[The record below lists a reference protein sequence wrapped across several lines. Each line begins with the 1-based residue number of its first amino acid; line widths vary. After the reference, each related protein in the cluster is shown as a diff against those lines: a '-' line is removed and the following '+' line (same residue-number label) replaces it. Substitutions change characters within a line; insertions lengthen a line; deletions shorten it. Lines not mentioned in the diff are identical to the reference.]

1 MPVAHFK
8 GGWKHKSIKW
18 HWEKYKKW
26 MKSKSYYSIN
36 GGSRPELSAIECLQD
51 HVLIHVKSMPIYY
64 IAENMSVKAN
74 TLVLILGS
82 DWLDLKTDFGLLSN
96 ILCEPEKAPGGAGAL
111 TCPWCGHSSTRHRW
125 HFQRSLCPPRTSPRA
140 GLTKIFSTASV
151 SLLCPQP

>member
-1 MPVAHFK
+1 
-8 GGWKHKSIKW
+8 
-18 HWEKYKKW
+18 

-96 ILCEPEKAPGGAGAL
+96 ILCEPEKAPRGGGCTYL
-111 TCPWCGHSSTRHRW
+111 PLVWPFQHSSSLAFPAVTLSSTHIASGR
-125 HFQRSLCPPRTSPRA
+125 FDQNFFDSFSFSFMSTTLITDRSRNGRDNNT
-140 GLTKIFSTASV
+140 V
-151 SLLCPQP
+151 